1 MGVKKLPLLAEPPQI
16 AWLAEGLI
24 PAGYVSVLFS
34 RPGEGK
40 TRLVAYLATQ
50 VTRPNG
56 EFAGRPVRR
65 GRTLILDADDP
76 AALGYQLWVHR
87 FLATFQDADR
97 GLIDLRGVEGGLT
110 PEDVQGLE
118 EELKSD
124 PPALI
129 VLDAFSSAF
138 LGLDVIKPH
147 VVHKPIRA
155 LTALAQATGA
165 ALLLVDHTGKPAP
178 GQTYVEKG
186 PLGSMAKLIAPRA
199 AFALERVPPAEVGGR
214 DVTKLTCVKQSYGP
228 LPAPIGLE
236 LVQEGGGA
244 YFREYSL
251 PGSESLEERAASVIL
266 RALAEVPEGL
276 ERRELL
282 KRVVAEANVSERTFR
297 RALVVL
303 KAREAVEEV
312 QLPGR
317 GAPKLV
323 RLSSE
328 SPLATNNENPVHDG
342 KRFVASPVA
351 TNGPVG
357 HKNEEEEEGDGPWL
371 WL

>member
-1 MGVKKLPLLAEPPQI
+1 MGLKKLELLAEPPRI

-40 TRLVAYLATQ
+40 TRLVAYLAAQ

-56 EFAGRPVRR
+56 EFAGRPVQR
-65 GRTLILDADDP
+65 GRVIILDADDP
-76 AALGYQLWVHR
+76 AALGYQLWLHR
-87 FLATFQDADR
+87 FLATFQDADPA
-97 GLIDLRGVEGGLT
+97 LIDLRGVEGGLT
-110 PEDVQGLE
+110 PEDVNALE
-118 EELKSD
+118 EELKDD

-147 VVHKPIRA
+147 VVHKPVRA

-165 ALLLVDHTGKPAP
+165 ALLLVDHTCKPAP

-199 AFALERVPPAEVGGR
+199 AFALERVPPGEVGGR
-214 DVTKLTCVKQSYGP
+214 DVTKLTCDKQSYGP

-266 RALAEVPEGL
+266 RALAEAPEGL

-282 KRVVAEANVSERTFR
+282 RRVVAEANVSERTFK
-297 RALVVL
+297 RALGTL
-303 KAREAVEEV
+303 KERGAVEEAP
-312 QLPGR
+312 LPRR
-317 GAPKLV
+317 GGPKLL

-328 SPLATNNENPVHDG
+328 DRLAPNGENRVQHG
-342 KRFVASPVA
+342 TGFRA
-351 TNGPVG
+351 NGLAQNQDFGPKKQG
-357 HKNEEEEEGDGPWL
+357 EEEEDLWAWL
-371 WL
+371 